1 MLNTSACWKLEPRIP
16 QRTPAFHRI
25 QSLRTNFHLNYQE
38 VPGISLPLCTRK
50 CCAKEYSLLVLL
62 ERHFSPHSTS
72 VHRAV
77 PVLKGFV
84 AFPVFALCYFHHEYL
99 DLWALAPITLQVGI
113 CPVWWT
119 DPLLQHFKLIP
130 FLARKAFPPPHTGF
144 PSSGKSGVLMDPL

>member
-1 MLNTSACWKLEPRIP
+1 MCFSSNLELLPACLWLHCVHAQHFCLLKAGAQDPTEDPSFSQDSVP
-16 QRTPAFHRI
+16 KNQFPS
-25 QSLRTNFHLNYQE
+25 QYLNYHE

-50 CCAKEYSLLVLL
+50 CCAKEYYLLVLL

-99 DLWALAPITLQVGI
+99 DL
-113 CPVWWT
+113 
-119 DPLLQHFKLIP
+119 
-130 FLARKAFPPPHTGF
+130 
-144 PSSGKSGVLMDPL
+144 